1 MPGRSAEL
9 TRIAARVRRD
19 LARMARPAGVFDAR
33 RYFRGSADLRFHNVR
48 TPSLRLLARTI
59 CVEQRGVWTVH
70 TAVRFADLLVGDP
83 YLETKAVA
91 IEVLSTFRSAFAP
104 DLLATW
110 KHWLARGDSSNW
122 ATTDA
127 ICGRLIGPLLVDR
140 PALAEDVAGWR
151 KDPNMWVRRASAVG
165 LVPLVRRGKALG
177 LAYRVA
183 RALHPDK
190 EDLIQKAVG
199 WLLREAGKADA
210 RRLEGYLRE
219 HGPKIPRTTIR
230 YAIERFPG
238 QERQVLMTATR
249 RMPRA
254 KRGRPCHAAAK

>member
-1 MPGRSAEL
+1 MSDAEL

-19 LARMARPAGVFDAR
+19 LARMARSAGVFDAR

-59 CVEQRGVWTVH
+59 CVEHRGVWTVH

-83 YLETKAVA
+83 HLETKAVA
-91 IEVLSTFRSAFAP
+91 IEVLSTFRSALTP

-110 KHWLARGDSSNW
+110 KHWLARGDASNW

-151 KDPNMWVRRASAVG
+151 TDPNMWVRRASAVG
-165 LVPLVRRGKALG
+165 LIPLVRRGRALG

-199 WLLREAGKADA
+199 WLLREAGKSD
-210 RRLEGYLRE
+210 RSRLERYLCE
-219 HGPKIPRTTIR
+219 TVSTIPRTTFR
-230 YAIERFPG
+230 YAIERFP
-238 QERQVLMTATR
+238 EPRRRVLMAVAR
-249 RMPRA
+249 RTGRA
-254 KRGRPCHAAAK
+254 KQARPRRAAAK